1 MPLVCL
7 GISHHEAPAEV
18 RERHAFPPERM
29 AEALVALHDYDTVRE
44 AAMLST
50 CNRLEIYA
58 DITDAELGVHQLKT
72 FLINFRHGDLPYEL
86 DPYLYTLFET
96 DAITHMMRVATGL
109 DSMLIGDAEILG
121 QVKEAYHQAQR
132 ACAVGKML
140 HRLFREAINAGKAA
154 RSSTT
159 IGNESVSFATVAIA
173 QAKHVLGR
181 LVDKKIVLVGA
192 GKMGCNAA
200 KRLKHEG
207 AHEFIVVNRT
217 RERAEELVA
226 DLGIGVAAGLPELP
240 AALHD
245 ADIVISS
252 TGALTFV
259 LTPDVVAQAML
270 DRAERPL
277 VLIDIAIP
285 RDVDPAVAAIPGVS
299 LTDIDRLSE
308 TIDVTLEHRQAA
320 IPLVEQIIDAHVMQF
335 EHWYRSNET
344 LPVVVSLTRK
354 AEALRAAE
362 LERLFARCPGM
373 DKRERMLVTG
383 LSRRIISKLLHP
395 AIMSIRSATDEQRA
409 ESVARAR
416 LIDQIFAL
424 SELLPSADV
433 APDAATGTRPV

>member
-18 RERHAFPPERM
+18 RGRHAFPPERM

-58 DITDAELGVHQLKT
+58 DITDAEQGVRQLKT
-72 FLINFRHGDLPYEL
+72 FLVNFRHSDVPYDLE
-86 DPYLYTLFET
+86 PYLYTLFET
-96 DAITHMMRVATGL
+96 AAITHMMRVATGL
-109 DSMLIGDAEILG
+109 DSMLIGEAEILG

-132 ACAVGKML
+132 ARSVGKTL

-173 QAKHVLGR
+173 QAKHVVGSLAG
-181 LVDKKIVLVGA
+181 KNIVLFGA
-192 GKMGCNAA
+192 GQMGRTAA
-200 KRLKHEG
+200 KRLKLEG
-207 AHEFIVVNRT
+207 AHQCIVVNRT

-226 DLGIGVAAGLPELP
+226 DFGIGTAAGLPELP
-240 AALHD
+240 AALRD

-259 LTPDVVAQAML
+259 LTPDLIAAAM
-270 DRAERPL
+270 DGRAHRPL
-277 VLIDIAIP
+277 CLIDIAVP
-285 RDVDPAVAAIPGVS
+285 RDVDPAVSAIPGVS

-320 IPLVEQIIDAHVMQF
+320 IPLVEQIIDAHVLAF
-335 EHWYRSNET
+335 ELWYKANET
-344 LPVVVSLTRK
+344 LPVVALLARK
-354 AEALRAAE
+354 AEALREAE
-362 LERLFARCPGM
+362 IERLFARCPGLG
-373 DKRERMLVTG
+373 KRERTLVTG

-395 AIMSIRSATDEQRA
+395 AMVSIRSDSAEQLA
-409 ESVARAR
+409 DSALRAR

-424 SELLPSADV
+424 SELAPLADV
-433 APDAATGTRPV
+433 AQDDSGGTRPV